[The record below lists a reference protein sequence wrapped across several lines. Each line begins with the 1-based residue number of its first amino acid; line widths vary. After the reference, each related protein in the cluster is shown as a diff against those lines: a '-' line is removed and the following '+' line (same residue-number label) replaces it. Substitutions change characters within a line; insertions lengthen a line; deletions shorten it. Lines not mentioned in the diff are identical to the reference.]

1 MGKADSAKYRDQ
13 PQNACVDERQKALN
27 PALKRAPSFSGMKEA
42 METAVGE
49 QTAEQFRKIEYLNII
64 GNLGPLLG
72 LLGTV
77 LGMIYAFSKV
87 SETGGQANV
96 ADLSLGISKAL
107 AHTFLG
113 LMLAVAAA
121 MVAHTLRYRSQ
132 VITGLAFLLA
142 FSTVTISR
150 VNVYSLS
157 ASAILALALV
167 VIVLRLGWFE
177 MEVFGI
183 LGTYVNHYL
192 WLRPIIEPMGKHH
205 HPFPGANASTVLLLV
220 YWLIFRGSY
229 ILRRPVQPKQ
239 ERVSTTSALL
249 NTGFLLWVMGYQAL
263 HPELAFQFFLGVGAA
278 EFVLGQLP
286 ITRQRRTAFVIL
298 TTVGATLLVAA
309 FPYKYSGSSLS
320 MWWIVEAEALF
331 LAGVFTSEAVFRRL
345 GMLAGLI
352 VAGQMP

>member
-1 MGKADSAKYRDQ
+1 PAGK
-13 PQNACVDERQKALN
+13 VL
-27 PALKRAPSFSGMKEA
+27 
-42 METAVGE
+42 VG
-49 QTAEQFRKIEYLNII
+49 YLV
-64 GNLGPLLG
+64 GAG
-72 LLGTV
+72 LLGSGIVFERRERYRILARAGIGGGWALLFFTTYAMYHVQAARV
-77 LGMIYAFSKV
+77 LSSQGL
-87 SETGGQANV
+87 
-96 ADLSLGISKAL
+96 DLV
-107 AHTFLG
+107 

-205 HPFPGANASTVLLLV
+205 HPFPGANPSTVLLLV

-229 ILRRPVQPKQ
+229 ILRRPAQAKQ

-286 ITRQRRTAFVIL
+286 ITRERRTAFVIL

-320 MWWIVEAEALF
+320 
-331 LAGVFTSEAVFRRL
+331 
-345 GMLAGLI
+345 
-352 VAGQMP
+352 